1 MASDFDPK
9 ATNPRFP
16 PTRASAIRSLGS
28 DDTAERARA
37 FGLLVQAYWRPV
49 YMHVRLKWRRNADE
63 ARDLTQGFFARALE
77 KRAFVGYEPGRG
89 RFRTYLR
96 GSLDN
101 YVVDLAREESRQ
113 KRGGDTLHLNV
124 DFAVL
129 EEELGSSS
137 ALSGAA
143 DATDIEA
150 CFDRE
155 WKRSL
160 FAAAVQALERACS
173 EQGKQTYFEVFRRY
187 VLDPEMSGVGVS
199 YADVAKACGIAVSDV
214 TNYLSWT
221 KRELRAR
228 VLDELRAITT
238 SDEELRDEARA
249 VLGIEL

>member
-1 MASDFDPK
+1 M
-9 ATNPRFP
+9 
-16 PTRASAIRSLGS
+16 
-28 DDTAERARA
+28 
-37 FGLLVQAYWRPV
+37 QAYWRPV
-49 YMHVRLKWRRNADE
+49 YLHVRLKWRRNADE

-77 KRAFVGYEPGRG
+77 KRAFMGYEPGRG

-101 YVVDLAREESRQ
+101 YVTDLARQQSRQ
-113 KRGGDTLHLNV
+113 KRGGNTLHLNV

-129 EEELGSSS
+129 EEELATSS
-137 ALSGAA
+137 ALSSVAEA
-143 DATDIEA
+143 SDIEA

-155 WKRSL
+155 WKKSL
-160 FAAAVQALERACS
+160 FVAAVQALEKVCS
-173 EQGKQTYFEVFRRY
+173 EQGKQRYFEVFRRY
-187 VLDPEMSGVGVS
+187 VLDPEMSGTSVA
-199 YADVAKACGIAVSDV
+199 YADVAGACGITVNDV